1 MRRYQ
6 FLQVAALLLFSAWI
20 FQKAILL
27 TLAQGFEEKIRFVA
41 ENSLYSTFSALTLG
55 LALYAFRE
63 KYKFYYGLIEVSFS
77 AALTYVLILHLE
89 SNGLAGLLAV
99 GGAVYVTVRGID
111 NMYTG
116 FKSPK
121 LYYKEPQKAD
131 KDNITENS

>member
-1 MRRYQ
+1 M
-6 FLQVAALLLFSAWI
+6 
-20 FQKAILL
+20 
-27 TLAQGFEEKIRFVA
+27 
-41 ENSLYSTFSALTLG
+41 YSTFSVLAFG

-99 GGAVYVTVRGID
+99 GGAIYVTVRGID

-121 LYYKEPQKAD
+121 LYYKAPQKED
-131 KDNITENS
+131 KDDITENG